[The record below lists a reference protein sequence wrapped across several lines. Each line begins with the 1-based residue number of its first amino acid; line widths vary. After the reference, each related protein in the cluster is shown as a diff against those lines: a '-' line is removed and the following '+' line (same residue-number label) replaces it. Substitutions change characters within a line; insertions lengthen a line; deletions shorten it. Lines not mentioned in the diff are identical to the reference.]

1 MMLRSETG
9 RLGKV
14 LCSVASCTHTD
25 QRNGVFATVLDPVN
39 KKSID
44 AAAFSDDV
52 FVSCYDSDCALLYFL
67 SRDGLRFRVRGDGD
81 DVP

>member
-9 RLGKV
+9 RLGRV
-14 LCSVASCTHTD
+14 LRSVASCTHTD
-25 QRNGVFATVLDPVN
+25 RRNGVFATVLHTVN
-39 KKSID
+39 EKSID
-44 AAAFSDDV
+44 ATAFSDDV
-52 FVSCYDSDCALLYFL
+52 SVSCYDSDCASLYFL